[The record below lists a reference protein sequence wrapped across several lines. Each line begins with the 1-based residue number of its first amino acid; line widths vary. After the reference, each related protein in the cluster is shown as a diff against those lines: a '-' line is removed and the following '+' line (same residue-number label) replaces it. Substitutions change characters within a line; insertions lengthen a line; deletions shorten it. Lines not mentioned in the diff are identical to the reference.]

1 MRNSTNKFGRRA
13 LALLLALTMC
23 FSMVMSAAAETTMVN
38 TNKIVCGLEEHTH
51 GNACYEYFAL
61 TCTKTEAEGHNHET
75 AGCSSTEVR
84 GDPICG
90 TEESEGHTHGEACFT
105 TSEET
110 KLICEDLSE
119 EHIHGDNC
127 FITET
132 VLSSEP
138 SCGQEEFE
146 GHAHTDDCYNFTT
159 QYECGFEEAEGHEHE
174 DSCYDWKA
182 YSDAL
187 GDVSGYVEVPY
198 DSSVAAT
205 ASDPNYKRLSCT
217 TKEHTHTDEC
227 IGQKTNEEVLNEVN
241 NALQS
246 GDKNVTLNL
255 EDGYELSQKNPQ
267 KHDPNANV
275 AINNIQNGQQ
285 LTITGKGTIKA
296 VEKGFAVIRIVAG
309 GKVVINGEV
318 VITGGK
324 NANDNGGGVYL
335 KGGELELKNGTISD
349 NKAQKGGGVYVS
361 GGGKFTMTGGT
372 IENNTAVTGKKYAD
386 EATPGGAYG
395 ADDYKGVG
403 GGVFVDAFT
412 DKASR
417 FIMESGA
424 ITGNTADEGGGVYV
438 SKFKGDTY
446 AGTGD
451 TTENAANF
459 LMKGGAVTK
468 NEAISAEGG
477 GIYIKGA
484 ARIQAG
490 LIAGNITHATGDLGG
505 GGVYIENTGAL
516 HMVNAIVT
524 NNTANGLGGGFAA
537 CVHGRTTI
545 LGGKDNTGAVIY
557 GNNAKG
563 ENHIDPNINAN
574 IDQWDDKHSNWGKTD
589 LPNHAN
595 DIFSANVYGQ
605 KTGQG
610 AQYNP
615 GLYMS
620 NPTLNGIHAAW
631 TGTMITHK
639 DDCNLRKYY
648 SWGDREKRYCTCDR
662 STVNFDNTTES
673 IYAPD
678 VVGMDTFLSDEDK
691 AALAGIINSGAQG
704 FVLITGNHS
713 DMHGGGIANNGLL
726 TIGETPTT
734 TEESRIL
741 SDDVAITVNKTWT
754 ATNDEA
760 YTSSLPV
767 YAELSG
773 YGWSSGEVAVSQ
785 NAPATI
791 TIPATVL
798 ADNVTKDGNTTL
810 TFTLTEVNKG
820 EAGVGYDS
828 NSYPVSVTVS
838 RVTDNSE
845 KDVGGVLT
853 ISKVITY
860 SVVAVDGGEITLS
873 NTYHRRGSLTL
884 SKKIVNT
891 TDWDANNK
899 KYTFQVT
906 SEALKND
913 DAESQP
919 YYNYYTGDGVLSVPV
934 FGAST
939 VTINGL
945 PSGSYTVTELKDG
958 VAIDESKYS
967 WTISNGNQNSAVI
980 GAGNWDSN
988 VEITNTFDYYR
999 GSLTINKVITGAAS
1013 TSETKDKVFTFT
1025 VTGPEHVTG
1034 TFDGITF
1041 EKGNATVAITG
1052 DGQKTISGLPAGT
1065 YRVHEENAELGGYT
1079 WTVKGNDQSV
1089 EVTEG
1094 GNAAVTVTNTYDVP
1108 FIPTAKTKSITVNKA
1123 WAGDEDAGI
1132 QRPASVQ
1139 VQLMVNGAA
1148 SGGPVTLSAAN
1159 DWRHTWSG
1167 LAESAVLSVKEI
1179 DVPAGYVAVTSQN
1192 GSTIVI
1198 TNTYKATPTPTPTPT
1213 PGPSQEPTPTPE
1225 PDEEIPD
1232 DDVPL
1237 GPGPE
1242 EPDEEIP
1249 DDDVPLGPG
1258 PEEPDEEIPDDDVP
1272 LGPGPEP
1279 TPEPDEELPDPD
1291 VPTGPAEPE
1300 EEDIP
1305 DEEVPLA
1312 NTPKTGDDISLWY
1325 LLTAL
1330 SAAGLVFLAVTGR
1343 MRKQAGK

>member
-1 MRNSTNKFGRRA
+1 MKNSTNKFGRRA

-23 FSMVMSAAAETTMVN
+23 FSMVMSAAAETTVN
-38 TNKIVCGLEEHTH
+38 TNKECSLTEHTH
-51 GNACYEYFAL
+51 DNACYEYFAL
-61 TCTKTEAEGHNHET
+61 TCEQLET
-75 AGCSSTEVR
+75 AAHHHDPNTCGESEV
-84 GDPICG
+84 GQELLC
-90 TEESEGHTHGEACFT
+90 TAEESAGHTHDDTCFT
-105 TSEET
+105 TEEISALT
-110 KLICEDLSE
+110 
-119 EHIHGDNC
+119 
-127 FITET
+127 
-132 VLSSEP
+132 
-138 SCGQEEFE
+138 CGQEESE
-146 GHAHTDDCYNFTT
+146 EHTHDTNCYTSETVSNLTCVQEESKGHTHDDNCYKPIMEYTCGLEETDGHKHTTEECYEWVN
-159 QYECGFEEAEGHEHE
+159 
-174 DSCYDWKA
+174 
-182 YSDAL
+182 YSEAL

-198 DSSVAAT
+198 DSSAAAT

-255 EDGYELSQKNPQ
+255 QDNFILEEKDPHHGT
-267 KHDPNANV
+267 PNA
-275 AINNIQNGQQ
+275 AIGVVGSGAQ
-285 LTITGKGTIKA
+285 LTITGQGTIKA
-296 VEKGFAVIRIVAG
+296 VGEGFSVIRIVG

-349 NKAQKGGGVYVS
+349 NKAQKGGGVYVT

-372 IENNTAVTGKKYAD
+372 IENNTAVTGEKYGS
-386 EATPGGAYG
+386 EATSGGAYG

-438 SKFKGDTY
+438 SKFNGNNY
-446 AGTGD
+446 AGTDD

-631 TGTMITHK
+631 TGTMITHE

-648 SWGDREKRYCTCDR
+648 SWGDREKRYCTCGR

-767 YAELSG
+767 YAVLSG
-773 YGWSSGEVAVSQ
+773 YNWSSGEVAVSQ

-798 ADNVTKDGNTTL
+798 ADNVTADGETTL

-828 NSYPVSVTVS
+828 KSYPVSVTVN

-1041 EKGNATVAITG
+1041 EKGNATVTITG
-1052 DGQKTISGLPAGT
+1052 DGQKTISGLPAGI

-1108 FIPTAKTKSITVNKA
+1108 FIPTTKTKSITVNKA

>member
-1 MRNSTNKFGRRA
+1 MKSSTNKFGRRA

-23 FSMVMSAAAETTMVN
+23 FSMVMSAAAETTVN
-38 TNKIVCGLEEHTH
+38 TKELKCTNPDVHNDAGEHTA
-51 GNACYEYFAL
+51 ACYEYYVL
-61 TCTKTEAEGHNHET
+61 TCTEPTGENDPNFHQHGDECYTTEQGELTCALDVVDPHQHTDTCYTFSPTSECIAAREAATVENPHECTEACYSKEMLCTLVET
-75 AGCSSTEVR
+75 
-84 GDPICG
+84 D
-90 TEESEGHTHGEACFT
+90 
-105 TSEET
+105 
-110 KLICEDLSE
+110 
-119 EHIHGDNC
+119 
-127 FITET
+127 
-132 VLSSEP
+132 
-138 SCGQEEFE
+138 
-146 GHAHTDDCYNFTT
+146 GHAHTVECYESKKTLTCEKAVNP
-159 QYECGFEEAEGHEHE
+159 GHEHGDE
-174 DSCYDWKA
+174 CWAWVTNVPDSDTSAW
-182 YSDAL
+182 
-187 GDVSGYVEVPY
+187 EVIPY
-198 DSSVAAT
+198 ESKLAAT
-205 ASDPNYKRLSCT
+205 PGINYKTLWCSADHA
-217 TKEHTHTDEC
+217 HTSEC
-227 IGQKTNEEVLNEVN
+227 YEDRDSADVIADVN

-255 EDGYELSQKNPQ
+255 QDNFILEEKDPHHGT
-267 KHDPNANV
+267 PNA
-275 AINNIQNGQQ
+275 AIGVVGSGAQ
-285 LTITGKGTIKA
+285 LTITGQGTIKA
-296 VEKGFAVIRIVAG
+296 MEAGFAVIRIVG
-309 GKVVINGEV
+309 GKVVIDGEV
-318 VITGGK
+318 TITGGN

-372 IENNTAVTGKKYAD
+372 IENNTAVTGEKYGSA
-386 EATPGGAYG
+386 ATSGGAYG

-451 TTENAANF
+451 TTEDAANF

-468 NEAISAEGG
+468 NEARYAEGG

-490 LIAGNITHATGDLGG
+490 LIAGNITRATGDLGG

-767 YAELSG
+767 YAVLSG
-773 YGWSSGEVAVSQ
+773 NGWSSGEVAVSQ

-1025 VTGPEHVTG
+1025 VTGPEHVSG

>member
-1 MRNSTNKFGRRA
+1 MKNSTNKFGRRA

-23 FSMVMSAAAETTMVN
+23 FSMVMSAAAETTVN
-38 TNKIVCGLEEHTH
+38 TNKECSLTEHTH
-51 GNACYEYFAL
+51 DNACYEYFAL
-61 TCTKTEAEGHNHET
+61 TCEQLET
-75 AGCSSTEVR
+75 AAHHHDPNTCGESEV
-84 GDPICG
+84 GQELLC
-90 TEESEGHTHGEACFT
+90 TAEESAGHTHDDTCFT
-105 TSEET
+105 TEEISALT
-110 KLICEDLSE
+110 
-119 EHIHGDNC
+119 
-127 FITET
+127 
-132 VLSSEP
+132 
-138 SCGQEEFE
+138 CGQEESE
-146 GHAHTDDCYNFTT
+146 EHTHDTNCYTSETVSNLTCVQEESKGHTHDDNCYKPLMEYTCGLEETDGHKHPTEECYEWVN
-159 QYECGFEEAEGHEHE
+159 
-174 DSCYDWKA
+174 
-182 YSDAL
+182 YSEAL

-198 DSSVAAT
+198 DSSAAAT

-255 EDGYELSQKNPQ
+255 QDNFILEEKDPHHGT
-267 KHDPNANV
+267 PNA
-275 AINNIQNGQQ
+275 AIGVVGSGAQ
-285 LTITGKGTIKA
+285 LTITGQGTIKA
-296 VEKGFAVIRIVAG
+296 VGEGFSVIRIVG

-335 KGGELELKNGTISD
+335 EGGELELKNGTISD
-349 NKAQKGGGVYVS
+349 NKAQKGGGVYVT

-372 IENNTAVTGKKYAD
+372 IENNTAVTGEKYGS
-386 EATPGGAYG
+386 EATSGGAYG

-438 SKFKGDTY
+438 SKFNGNNY
-446 AGTGD
+446 AGTDD

-631 TGTMITHK
+631 TGTMITHE

-648 SWGDREKRYCTCDR
+648 SWGDREKRYCTCGR

-767 YAELSG
+767 YAVLSG
-773 YGWSSGEVAVSQ
+773 YNWSSGEVAVSQ

-798 ADNVTKDGNTTL
+798 ADNVTADGETTL

-820 EAGVGYDS
+820 EAGG
-828 NSYPVSVTVS
+828 VS
-838 RVTDNSE
+838 
-845 KDVGGVLT
+845 K
-853 ISKVITY
+853 
-860 SVVAVDGGEITLS
+860 
-873 NTYHRRGSLTL
+873 
-884 SKKIVNT
+884 
-891 TDWDANNK
+891 
-899 KYTFQVT
+899 Q
-906 SEALKND
+906 
-913 DAESQP
+913 
-919 YYNYYTGDGVLSVPV
+919 
-934 FGAST
+934 
-939 VTINGL
+939 
-945 PSGSYTVTELKDG
+945 
-958 VAIDESKYS
+958 
-967 WTISNGNQNSAVI
+967 
-980 GAGNWDSN
+980 
-988 VEITNTFDYYR
+988 
-999 GSLTINKVITGAAS
+999 
-1013 TSETKDKVFTFT
+1013 
-1025 VTGPEHVTG
+1025 
-1034 TFDGITF
+1034 
-1041 EKGNATVAITG
+1041 
-1052 DGQKTISGLPAGT
+1052 
-1065 YRVHEENAELGGYT
+1065 
-1079 WTVKGNDQSV
+1079 TVKGN
-1089 EVTEG
+1089 
-1094 GNAAVTVTNTYDVP
+1094 
-1108 FIPTAKTKSITVNKA
+1108 
-1123 WAGDEDAGI
+1123 
-1132 QRPASVQ
+1132 R
-1139 VQLMVNGAA
+1139 
-1148 SGGPVTLSAAN
+1148 
-1159 DWRHTWSG
+1159 
-1167 LAESAVLSVKEI
+1167 
-1179 DVPAGYVAVTSQN
+1179 
-1192 GSTIVI
+1192 
-1198 TNTYKATPTPTPTPT
+1198 
-1213 PGPSQEPTPTPE
+1213 
-1225 PDEEIPD
+1225 
-1232 DDVPL
+1232 
-1237 GPGPE
+1237 
-1242 EPDEEIP
+1242 
-1249 DDDVPLGPG
+1249 
-1258 PEEPDEEIPDDDVP
+1258 
-1272 LGPGPEP
+1272 
-1279 TPEPDEELPDPD
+1279 
-1291 VPTGPAEPE
+1291 
-1300 EEDIP
+1300 
-1305 DEEVPLA
+1305 
-1312 NTPKTGDDISLWY
+1312 
-1325 LLTAL
+1325 
-1330 SAAGLVFLAVTGR
+1330 
-1343 MRKQAGK
+1343 